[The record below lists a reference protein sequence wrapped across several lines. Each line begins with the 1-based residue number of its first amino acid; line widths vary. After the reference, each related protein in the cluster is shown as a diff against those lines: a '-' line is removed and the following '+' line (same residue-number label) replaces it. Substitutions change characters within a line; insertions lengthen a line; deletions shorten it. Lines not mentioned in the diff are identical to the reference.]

1 MWCVKKIC
9 EGSKNCPFQK
19 FPYLCQV
26 STNIYRHLY
35 QSTSDM
41 PQNIIRIGLDVGS
54 TTAKIAALNTDGT
67 LIFHAYRRH
76 STRIAETTTTFLHEL
91 QQIVGNATVSAMVT
105 GSAGM
110 GIAENSDIPFVQEVV
125 AASQLIYTKYPETRT
140 LIDLGGEDSKM
151 IFFRPDRQPDIRMN
165 GNCAGGTGA
174 FIDQM
179 AMLLNIPIENINEH
193 LSNDYTL
200 YPIASRCGVFA
211 KTDVQNLISREVSK
225 SDIIASIFHAVAVQT
240 MNTLARA
247 CDILPKVM
255 FCGGPFSF
263 LPKLTSFF
271 LKVMQLTPNDVIHN
285 EHPEIVSAQ
294 GAALISAQRL
304 ECTISE
310 LAERIS
316 KKRSAFVFKN
326 TTLPALFDSDSERE
340 HWIAHD
346 KEVELVRKISVAEYA
361 GNHCYVGIDSGSTTT
376 KIAIIGTDKEL
387 IYRYYSNNNGN
398 PLYAVQTGLQLFN
411 AEMRAAGKHIAIAGS
426 AVTGYGED
434 LIKAAFGID
443 YGVVETIAHYTAAHF
458 LNPQL
463 SFVLDIGGQDM
474 KAIFIKNGEIS
485 RVELNEACSSGCGSF
500 VETFGKSLG
509 YTAPDFAA
517 LACTSLHPCDL
528 GTRCTVFMNSK
539 VKQSLREN
547 ATTADIAAGL
557 SYSVIKNC
565 VHKVLKFNDMRELG
579 EHIVVQG
586 GAFKNPSIQRALEKL
601 VGRPVTC
608 SKIPE
613 LMGAYGAALIAMRN
627 KDAGDV

>member
-1 MWCVKKIC
+1 MSQDITR
-9 EGSKNCPFQK
+9 
-19 FPYLCQV
+19 L
-26 STNIYRHLY
+26 
-35 QSTSDM
+35 
-41 PQNIIRIGLDVGS
+41 GLDVGS
-54 TTAKIAALNTDGT
+54 TTAKVAAMDTDGR
-67 LIFHAYRRH
+67 LIFNAYRRH
-76 STRIAETTTTFLHEL
+76 NTKITETVCAFLSEIEKTL
-91 QQIVGNATVSAMVT
+91 GSAPISVMVT

-110 GIAENSDIPFVQEVV
+110 GIAENADIPFVQEVV
-125 AASQLIYTKYPETRT
+125 AASELIYVKYPQVRT
-140 LIDLGGEDSKM
+140 LVDLGGEDSKM
-151 IFFRPDRQPDIRMN
+151 IFFHPDRQPDIRMN

-179 AMLLNIPIENINEH
+179 AMLLDIPIEK
-193 LSNDYTL
+193 LNDNLTQNNTI

-211 KTDVQNLISREVSK
+211 KTDVQNLISREVTK
-225 SDIIASIFHAVAVQT
+225 SDIIASVFHAVAVQT

-247 CDILPKVM
+247 CDIEAKVM

-263 LPKLTSFF
+263 LPELTNFF
-271 LKVMQLTPNDVIHN
+271 LKVMQLTPDDVIIN

-294 GAALISAQRL
+294 GAALVEAQRL
-304 ECTISE
+304 ECSASE
-310 LAERIS
+310 LAQRIN
-316 KKRSAFVFKN
+316 KKRNTIVFKKN
-326 TTLPALFDSDSERE
+326 TLPPLFDSDSERQ
-340 HWIAHD
+340 HWIAND
-346 KEVELVRKISVAEYA
+346 KEVELVKKITIGEYT
-361 GNHCYVGIDSGSTTT
+361 GSRCYVGIDSGSTTT
-376 KIAIIGTDKEL
+376 KIAIVGESKEL
-387 IYRYYSNNNGN
+387 IFRYYANNNGN
-398 PLYAVQTGLQLFN
+398 PLHAVKTGLRQF
-411 AEMRAAGKHIAIAGS
+411 ADAMKAAGKTIDIAGS

-434 LIKAAFGID
+434 LIKAACGID

-458 LNPQL
+458 LNPNI

-517 LACTSLHPCDL
+517 LACTAEHPCDL

-565 VHKVLKFNDMRELG
+565 IHKVLKFNDMNELG

-613 LMGAYGAALIAMRN
+613 LMGAYGAALIAMR
-627 KDAGDV
+627 KGVA